1 MKCAPGIGP
10 SCYQDNDDR
19 ARRYGVAEKRDC
31 HFVGEPISHDAGADD
46 GADEDGGAPGFGG
59 EAAFEI
65 ERPASACLGRV
76 QSLLQRE
83 LVGAGHRQAGED
95 QDAVCLGKRK
105 MPLGLAAAGGGWIRY
120 RGDGKSYTI
129 KLRTGIKF
137 HDNSDMTSEDVVASL
152 TRWTKIASRGKQAAG
167 FRLQASGFI
176 EAIAAVDPA
185 TVKITLRQPYAPLTS
200 LLALRPNVRSSVAP
214 AKPDSA
220 IENANTRIRRLLPA
234 GTSHHH
240 MEPSDCVDPIEKCA
254 ATGER
259 QHIQS
264 YPIVCH
270 QYVTCCI
277 YLFAR
282 SEAAKGFHHAQEGS
296 SYFPSRFIG
305 CSF

>member
-1 MKCAPGIGP
+1 MRRFRAVQQTTSVTAGLKCAPGIGP

-167 FRLQASGFI
+167 FRLQASGFRLQ
-176 EAIAAVDPA
+176 ASGFRLHRSDRCSRSGN
-185 TVKITLRQPYAPLTS
+185 RQDHPET
-200 LLALRPNVRSSVAP
+200 AL
-214 AKPDSA
+214 
-220 IENANTRIRRLLPA
+220 
-234 GTSHHH
+234 
-240 MEPSDCVDPIEKCA
+240 CA
-254 ATGER
+254 ADLSACLTPQCALIGCPGQTGQRHRER
-259 QHIQS
+259 QHA
-264 YPIVCH
+264 YPPLTPRRDV
-270 QYVTCCI
+270 
-277 YLFAR
+277 A
-282 SEAAKGFHHAQEGS
+282 S
-296 SYFPSRFIG
+296 SHGTIG
-305 CSF
+305 LC